1 MSTQAGVTTDEITL
15 TVVKDQRSKLVE
27 EVI

>member
-1 MSTQAGVTTDEITL
+1 MSTQAGVTIDEIAL
-15 TVVKDQRSKLVE
+15 SVMKDPRSKLVE